1 MKKCPY
7 CLGEI
12 EDEARKCK
20 HCGEWVD
27 QPAAA
32 TSEPVSTGSLRN
44 FFGSRRLDQTLNEGA
59 KLYVKYSI
67 VVGVIGLI
75 VFLIF
80 LFAFWLP
87 EANEIRDQIREP
99 GVPIVP

>member
-1 MKKCPY
+1 MKKCQY

-12 EDEARKCK
+12 EDAARKCK

-32 TSEPVSTGSLRN
+32 AAAEQSTGSLGR
-44 FFGSRRLDQTLNEGA
+44 FFRSGRLDQTMNEGL

-67 VVGVIGLI
+67 VVGVIGFV
-75 VFLIF
+75 VFLVF
-80 LFAFWLP
+80 LFAVWLP
-87 EANEIRDQIREP
+87 AADQVRNGP
-99 GVPIVP
+99 RFP